1 MEELKEANLNN
12 VDETELEEKTYVED
26 IKKEEQEEQD
36 EEDEEALPHSE
47 FLDIFEE
54 GLALMVQDP
63 LLCDLPI
70 QVTLEEVNSQVALE
84 YGQAMTVR
92 VCKADGEVMPIVVV
106 QSATVL
112 DLKKAIRRYM
122 ELKQQREGGVKHIS
136 WKYVWR
142 TFHLIFNAEKLEDDK
157 RKLKD
162 YGIRNRDEVTFLKKL
177 RKKRAGGIA
186 GPLFNN

>member
-1 MEELKEANLNN
+1 MDEFKEGALKN
-12 VDETELEEKTYVED
+12 VDEAELEEKTVVDE
-26 IKKEEQEEQD
+26 IKEEQEEE

-142 TFHLIFNAEKLEDDK
+142 TFHLVFNGEKLEEDK
-157 RKLKD
+157 KKLKD

-177 RKKRAGGIA
+177 RMK
-186 GPLFNN
+186 

>member
-1 MEELKEANLNN
+1 MDELKEENLKN
-12 VDETELEEKTYVED
+12 VDVSDFVEKTVVDEV
-26 IKKEEQEEQD
+26 KEEQEEE

-54 GLALMVQDP
+54 GLALIVQDP

-142 TFHLIFNAEKLEDDK
+142 TFHLVFNGEKLDDDK

-177 RKKRAGGIA
+177 KKK
-186 GPLFNN
+186 